1 MNRIDFALR
10 SCALYNSYI
19 DPLLNPHLSNNS
31 RDQMKWMVWEMKQI
45 FNAHVL
51 CMLGFWLSSDIARR
65 ITFLVLVYEGVFSE
79 KFNGRLWYEN
89 NYHNYCCIN
98 LIVHILRRLNFNHC
112 HIYILY
118 ARIRERF
125 HAIYDGIFEIAMN
138 LKTVNN
144 RMSRAGEIHIRIDRD
159 DMLG

>member
-1 MNRIDFALR
+1 MHGTIHILIPYWIHIYQIIRATKW
-10 SCALYNSYI
+10 STST
-19 DPLLNPHLSNNS
+19 
-31 RDQMKWMVWEMKQI
+31 KWMVWEMKQI
-45 FNAHVL
+45 FNAHAL

-65 ITFLVLVYEGVFSE
+65 IAFLFLVYEGVFSE

-118 ARIRERF
+118 AWIRERF

-144 RMSRAGEIHIRIDRD
+144 RMSRAGEIHKNR
-159 DMLG
+159 

>member
-1 MNRIDFALR
+1 
-10 SCALYNSYI
+10 
-19 DPLLNPHLSNNS
+19 
-31 RDQMKWMVWEMKQI
+31 MVWEMKQI
-45 FNAHVL
+45 FNAHAL
-51 CMLGFWLSSDIARR
+51 CMLGFWLSSDIAKR
-65 ITFLVLVYEGVFSE
+65 IAFLVLVYEGVYSE

-112 HIYILY
+112 HVYILY

-138 LKTVNN
+138 LKTVN
-144 RMSRAGEIHIRIDRD
+144 RMSRAGEIHTRIDRD

>member
-1 MNRIDFALR
+1 M
-10 SCALYNSYI
+10 
-19 DPLLNPHLSNNS
+19 
-31 RDQMKWMVWEMKQI
+31 
-45 FNAHVL
+45 
-51 CMLGFWLSSDIARR
+51 SSDNARR
-65 ITFLVLVYEGVFSE
+65 IAFLFLVYEGVFSE

-98 LIVHILRRLNFNHC
+98 LIVHILRGLNFNHC
-112 HIYILY
+112 HVYILY

-144 RMSRAGEIHIRIDRD
+144 RMSRAGEILIRIDRD

>member
-1 MNRIDFALR
+1 MFYDENKHQSYFWTTKKWIELISLR

-45 FNAHVL
+45 FNAHAL
-51 CMLGFWLSSDIARR
+51 CMLGFWLSSEIARR
-65 ITFLVLVYEGVFSE
+65 IAFLFLVYEGVFSE

-98 LIVHILRRLNFNHC
+98 LIKLSTYYGVWILIIVIS
-112 HIYILY
+112 IY
-118 ARIRERF
+118 F
-125 HAIYDGIFEIAMN
+125 
-138 LKTVNN
+138 
-144 RMSRAGEIHIRIDRD
+144 
-159 DMLG
+159 MLG

>member
-1 MNRIDFALR
+1 
-10 SCALYNSYI
+10 
-19 DPLLNPHLSNNS
+19 
-31 RDQMKWMVWEMKQI
+31 MVWEMKQI
-45 FNAHVL
+45 FNAHAL

-65 ITFLVLVYEGVFSE
+65 IDFLVLVYEGVFSE

-144 RMSRAGEIHIRIDRD
+144 RMSRAGEILIRIDRD